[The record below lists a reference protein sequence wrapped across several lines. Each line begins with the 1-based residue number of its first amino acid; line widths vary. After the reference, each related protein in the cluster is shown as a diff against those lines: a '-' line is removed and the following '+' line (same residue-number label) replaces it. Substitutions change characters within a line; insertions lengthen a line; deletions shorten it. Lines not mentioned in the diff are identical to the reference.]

1 VRLRA
6 IQTIGSIRF
15 APAAVL
21 MEPDK
26 NKRAEQEKVFDDN
39 GELGCW
45 LQALKEIV
53 ERAPPKSVPDPPVAV
68 LPWLYL
74 APISCVRNNGPKLQE
89 LGITHVLST
98 NAMTPN
104 ASQTLYYELLEHQ
117 IDHCYIAALD
127 ILQYN
132 MMEHWDEC
140 REFLQ
145 QAKEQAGGKVLV
157 HCDAGI
163 NRSGTVAAAAM
174 MYFGEMDLLDVM
186 RQLKAQRGHI
196 MSNASFQ
203 KQLVQFASR
212 QGRLG
217 PKPEGNNTDSPKI
230 VAVTGAPGFIGAH
243 LCHNLVQHGY
253 HVRACVRANTV
264 SKTEH
269 LLAMNSLDTGGCL
282 TIHQADM
289 MVEGVYDK
297 IFEGVYGVF
306 HVAGNFGTDPRW
318 QEAVQAN
325 NDETTETGAYS
336 QGVYD
341 SYIRPLQH
349 LLESVRKSRTV
360 RRVVYT
366 SSQCVGPWV
375 SKHEN
380 IYETIQEN
388 PYGKGKE
395 ECEKYLYDFGK
406 EHDIRC
412 FSSVPCEVLGPLLTV
427 KHDHVYPH
435 RLAGILA
442 GKWPATGGW
451 CVADVRDVADTQRRM
466 FEAADRL
473 ANGTRF
479 YNGADRSL
487 VGQDLFRQLRE
498 EFPEASSRM
507 RPPPMDEQKQSESE
521 DDEGSAQDGSASS
534 SSSYGESA
542 WDTEGITR
550 WSDPENVLSVVR
562 HAVNDTIRDTVHS
575 SLAFSIPDRPLS
587 VLELKNYYNVA
598 EMDGEEDEMA
608 WYRAELDKRGL

>member
-1 VRLRA
+1 MLPHLLRNSPLLLI
-6 IQTIGSIRF
+6 IQCSIQI
-15 APAAVL
+15 VT
-21 MEPDK
+21 
-26 NKRAEQEKVFDDN
+26 
-39 GELGCW
+39 
-45 LQALKEIV
+45 QASEM
-53 ERAPPKSVPDPPVAV
+53 PP
-68 LPWLYL
+68 
-74 APISCVRNNGPKLQE
+74 Q
-89 LGITHVLST
+89 
-98 NAMTPN
+98 
-104 ASQTLYYELLEHQ
+104 
-117 IDHCYIAALD
+117 
-127 ILQYN
+127 
-132 MMEHWDEC
+132 
-140 REFLQ
+140 
-145 QAKEQAGGKVLV
+145 
-157 HCDAGI
+157 
-163 NRSGTVAAAAM
+163 
-174 MYFGEMDLLDVM
+174 
-186 RQLKAQRGHI
+186 
-196 MSNASFQ
+196 
-203 KQLVQFASR
+203 
-212 QGRLG
+212 
-217 PKPEGNNTDSPKI
+217 SPKI
-230 VAVTGAPGFIGAH
+230 VAVTGASGFIGAH

-253 HVRACVRANTV
+253 HVRACVRANTA

-282 TIHQADM
+282 TIHEADM
-289 MVEGVYDK
+289 MVEGVYDT

-325 NDETTETGAYS
+325 DETTETDAYS

-366 SSQCVGPWV
+366 SSQCVGPSV

-380 IYETIQEN
+380 VYETIQEN

-395 ECEKYLYDFGK
+395 ECEKYLYGFGK

-412 FSSVPCEVLGPLLTV
+412 FSSVPCEVLGPLLTMQ
-427 KHDHVYPH
+427 HDHVYPH

-487 VGQDLFRQLRE
+487 VGRDLFRQLRE
-498 EFPEASSRM
+498 EFSEASSRM
-507 RPPPMDEQKQSESE
+507 RPPPMDEQEESEGE

-542 WDTEGITR
+542 WNTEGITW
-550 WSDPENVLSVVR
+550 WSDPENALGVVR
-562 HAVNDTIRDTVHS
+562 HAVKDTIRDTVHS
-575 SLAFSIPDRPLS
+575 LLALSIPDRPLS
-587 VLELKNYYNVA
+587 ALELKNYYNVA